1 MAVVLMQQNFQQL
14 LEQLKAT
21 LGKLGARK
29 LIALGLVGAALMGAI
44 LYTSVYLSRPSYETL
59 YVGLSRDD
67 VNRMGLALGEAGIAF
82 DVKSDGSSI
91 LVPIGKAEQAR
102 MYLAEK
108 GLPTSNNAGYELF
121 DNMGSLGLT
130 SFMQEIT
137 HVRALEGEIART
149 IQAIRGVK
157 AARVHIVL
165 AEKGSFRRGDQKP
178 SASVVIRAEGGFAAE
193 SAQSI
198 RQLVA
203 AAVPSLDASS
213 VTVLDTNGRL
223 LASAGEAANG
233 AALMT
238 ASLEQQVAANVDE
251 SIRKALAPYLGIGH
265 FQSSVQASLDTDRR
279 QTNET
284 SFDPESRVE
293 RSVRVVRES
302 GDSRNSR
309 NDNATGVEQNIPQE
323 EIQSRNGDSSTE
335 KTDRREELT
344 NYEMNTKTVSTVSD
358 GYAVKRLS
366 IAVVIDQARLLETA
380 GTTPPPAD
388 FVDQQILKIRDL
400 VATAAGLNADRGDV
414 INVTAVNFLN
424 PAGADMDPVS
434 TPWSEQLMRQSGSYV
449 NALAILGAVALL
461 IWFGVRPLLRD
472 QNAKSAGTEV
482 ALREAGEAGV
492 PNFVGDTQQAIAG
505 EGAKAVIGGPEAYAD
520 QMKTSLSDLRQR
532 MRMPAKLRLE
542 QMIEMDEE
550 RVAAVLKQWIHET
563 AIKQE
568 AASTQRSA
576 QRSAMPE
583 LEAA

>member
-1 MAVVLMQQNFQQL
+1 MVSMQQNFQQL
-14 LEQLKAT
+14 LQQLKGT

-91 LVPIGKAEQAR
+91 LVPVGKAEQAR

-157 AARVHIVL
+157 AARVHIVM

-213 VTVLDTNGRL
+213 ITVLDTNGRL

-233 AALMT
+233 AALLT
-238 ASLEQQVAANVDE
+238 ASLEQQVAGNVDE
-251 SIRKALAPYLGIGH
+251 SIRKALAPYLGVGH
-265 FQSSVQASLDTDRR
+265 FQSSVQATLDTDRR

-284 SFDPESRVE
+284 QFDPESRVE

-302 GDSRNSR
+302 GDSRNAR

-323 EIQSRNGDSSTE
+323 EIQNRNGESSSE

-358 GYAVKRLS
+358 GYTIKRLS

-388 FVDQQILKIRDL
+388 FVDQQILRIRDL

-414 INVTAVNFLN
+414 INVTAVNFLS
-424 PAGADMDPVS
+424 PAGADMEPVS

-449 NALAILGAVALL
+449 NALAILAAVAFL

-472 QNAKSAGTEV
+472 QNAKPSGTEV
-482 ALREAGEAGV
+482 ALRQPADVAV
-492 PNFVGDTQQAIAG
+492 PNFVGDAQQAIAG

-563 AIKQE
+563 AIKQD
-568 AASTQRSA
+568 AASNQRSV
-576 QRSAMPE
+576 MPE

>member
-1 MAVVLMQQNFQQL
+1 MVLMQQNFQQL

-568 AASTQRSA
+568 AVSTQRSA

>member
-1 MAVVLMQQNFQQL
+1 MMAVVSMQQNIRQL
-14 LEQLKAT
+14 LEQLSGT
-21 LGKLGARK
+21 LGKLGTRK
-29 LIALGLVGAALMGAI
+29 LIALGLVGAALMAVI
-44 LYTSVYLSRPSYETL
+44 LSSSFYLSRPTYETL

-67 VNRMGLALGEAGIAF
+67 VNRMGLALGEAGIPF

-91 LVPIGKAEQAR
+91 LVPVGKAEQSR

-137 HVRALEGEIART
+137 RVRALEGEIART

-178 SASVVIRAEGGFAAE
+178 SASVVVRAEGGFAAE

-238 ASLEQQVAANVDE
+238 ASLEQQVADNVDE
-251 SIRKALAPYLGIGH
+251 SIRKALAPYLGMGH
-265 FQSSVQASLDTDRR
+265 FQTSVQASLDTDRR
-279 QTNET
+279 QINET
-284 SFDPESRVE
+284 IFDPESRVE

-302 GDSRNSR
+302 GDSRNAR

-323 EIQSRNGDSSTE
+323 EIQNRNGESSTE

-344 NYEMNTKTVSTVSD
+344 NYEMNSKTVSTISD

-380 GTTPPPAD
+380 GTTPAPAN
-388 FVDQQILKIRDL
+388 FVDQQITKIRDL
-400 VATAAGLNADRGDV
+400 VSTAAGLNTARGDV
-414 INVTAVNFLN
+414 INVTAVNFLD
-424 PAGADMDPVS
+424 PAGTDMEPVS
-434 TPWSEQLMRQSGSYV
+434 TPWSETILRQSGSYI
-449 NALAILGAVALL
+449 NALAILGAVAML
-461 IWFGVRPLLRD
+461 IWFGLRPLMRD
-472 QNAKSAGTEV
+472 PNARQTGTEV
-482 ALREAGEAGV
+482 AVREAGEVTA
-492 PNFVGDTQQAIAG
+492 PNFVDGAQAAG
-505 EGAKAVIGGPEAYAD
+505 EGTQAVIGGPEAYAD
-520 QMKTSLSDLRQR
+520 QMKSSLSDLRQR

-563 AIKQE
+563 AVKQE
-568 AASTQRSA
+568 TGSAERSA
-576 QRSAMPE
+576 TPE

>member
-1 MAVVLMQQNFQQL
+1 
-14 LEQLKAT
+14 
-21 LGKLGARK
+21 
-29 LIALGLVGAALMGAI
+29 
-44 LYTSVYLSRPSYETL
+44 
-59 YVGLSRDD
+59 
-67 VNRMGLALGEAGIAF
+67 
-82 DVKSDGSSI
+82 
-91 LVPIGKAEQAR
+91 
-102 MYLAEK
+102 
-108 GLPTSNNAGYELF
+108 
-121 DNMGSLGLT
+121 
-130 SFMQEIT
+130 
-137 HVRALEGEIART
+137 
-149 IQAIRGVK
+149 
-157 AARVHIVL
+157 
-165 AEKGSFRRGDQKP
+165 
-178 SASVVIRAEGGFAAE
+178 
-193 SAQSI
+193 
-198 RQLVA
+198 
-203 AAVPSLDASS
+203 
-213 VTVLDTNGRL
+213 
-223 LASAGEAANG
+223 
-233 AALMT
+233 
-238 ASLEQQVAANVDE
+238 
-251 SIRKALAPYLGIGH
+251 
-265 FQSSVQASLDTDRR
+265 
-279 QTNET
+279 
-284 SFDPESRVE
+284 
-293 RSVRVVRES
+293 
-302 GDSRNSR
+302 
-309 NDNATGVEQNIPQE
+309 
-323 EIQSRNGDSSTE
+323 
-335 KTDRREELT
+335 
-344 NYEMNTKTVSTVSD
+344 MNTKTVSTVSD

-449 NALAILGAVALL
+449 NALAILAAVALL

-482 ALREAGEAGV
+482 ALREAGDVGA

-568 AASTQRSA
+568 AASTQRSV
-576 QRSAMPE
+576 MPE

>member
-1 MAVVLMQQNFQQL
+1 MVSMQQNFQQL
-14 LEQLKAT
+14 LEQLKGT

-59 YVGLSRDD
+59 YVGLSRDG

-91 LVPIGKAEQAR
+91 LVPVGKAEQAR

-157 AARVHIVL
+157 AARVHIVM

-233 AALMT
+233 AALLT
-238 ASLEQQVAANVDE
+238 ASLEQQVAGNVDE
-251 SIRKALAPYLGIGH
+251 SIRKALAPYLGVGH
-265 FQSSVQASLDTDRR
+265 FQSSVQATLDTDRR

-284 SFDPESRVE
+284 QFDPESRVE

-302 GDSRNSR
+302 GDSRNAR

-323 EIQSRNGDSSTE
+323 EIQNRNGESSSE

-358 GYAVKRLS
+358 GYTVKRLS

-388 FVDQQILKIRDL
+388 FVDQQLLKIRDL
-400 VATAAGLNADRGDV
+400 LATAAGLNPDRGDV
-414 INVTAVNFLN
+414 INVTAVNFLS
-424 PAGADMDPVS
+424 PAGADMEPVS

-449 NALAILGAVALL
+449 NALAILAAVALL

-472 QNAKSAGTEV
+472 QNAKPSGTEV
-482 ALREAGEAGV
+482 ALLEPGDVAV

-568 AASTQRSA
+568 AASNQRSV
-576 QRSAMPE
+576 MPE

>member
-1 MAVVLMQQNFQQL
+1 VVSMQQNFQQL

-265 FQSSVQASLDTDRR
+265 FQSSVQASLDTARR

-482 ALREAGEAGV
+482 ALREAGEVGV

-563 AIKQE
+563 AVKQE
-568 AASTQRSA
+568 AASTQRSV
-576 QRSAMPE
+576 MPE

>member
-1 MAVVLMQQNFQQL
+1 MVLMQQNFQQL

-91 LVPIGKAEQAR
+91 LVPVGKAEQAR

-449 NALAILGAVALL
+449 NALAILAAVALL

-568 AASTQRSA
+568 AASTQRSV
-576 QRSAMPE
+576 MPE

>member
-1 MAVVLMQQNFQQL
+1 MQQNFQQL

-568 AASTQRSA
+568 AVSTQRSA

>member
-1 MAVVLMQQNFQQL
+1 MVLMQQNFQQL

>member
-1 MAVVLMQQNFQQL
+1 MVSMQQNFQKL
-14 LEQLKAT
+14 LEQLKGT

-91 LVPIGKAEQAR
+91 LVPVGKAEQAR

-157 AARVHIVL
+157 AARVHIVM

-233 AALMT
+233 AALLT
-238 ASLEQQVAANVDE
+238 ASLEQQVAGNVDE
-251 SIRKALAPYLGIGH
+251 SIRKALAPYLGVGH
-265 FQSSVQASLDTDRR
+265 FQSSVQATLDTDRR

-284 SFDPESRVE
+284 QFDPESRVE

-302 GDSRNSR
+302 GDSRNAR

-323 EIQSRNGDSSTE
+323 EIQNRNGESSTE

-358 GYAVKRLS
+358 GYTVKRLS

-414 INVTAVNFLN
+414 INVTAVNFLS
-424 PAGADMDPVS
+424 PAGADMEPVS

-449 NALAILGAVALL
+449 NALAILAAVALL

-472 QNAKSAGTEV
+472 QNAKPSGTEV
-482 ALREAGEAGV
+482 ALREPGDVAV

-568 AASTQRSA
+568 AASNQRSV
-576 QRSAMPE
+576 MPE

>member
-1 MAVVLMQQNFQQL
+1 MVSMQQNFQQL
-14 LEQLKAT
+14 LEQLKGT

-91 LVPIGKAEQAR
+91 LVPVGKAEQAR

-157 AARVHIVL
+157 AARVHIVM

-233 AALMT
+233 AALLT
-238 ASLEQQVAANVDE
+238 ASLEQQVAGNVDE
-251 SIRKALAPYLGIGH
+251 SIRKALAPYLGVGH
-265 FQSSVQASLDTDRR
+265 FQSSVQATLDTDRR
-279 QTNET
+279 QTSET
-284 SFDPESRVE
+284 QFDPESRVE

-302 GDSRNSR
+302 GDSRNAR

-323 EIQSRNGDSSTE
+323 EIQSRNGESSSE

-358 GYAVKRLS
+358 GYTVKRLS

-414 INVTAVNFLN
+414 INVTAVNFLS
-424 PAGADMDPVS
+424 PAGADMEPVS

-449 NALAILGAVALL
+449 NALAILAAVALL

-472 QNAKSAGTEV
+472 QNAKPSGTEV
-482 ALREAGEAGV
+482 ALREPSDVAV
-492 PNFVGDTQQAIAG
+492 PNFVGDAQKAIVG

-568 AASTQRSA
+568 AAANQRSV
-576 QRSAMPE
+576 MPE

>member
-1 MAVVLMQQNFQQL
+1 MVSMQQNFQQL
-14 LEQLKAT
+14 LEQLKGT

-91 LVPIGKAEQAR
+91 LVPVGKAEQAR

-157 AARVHIVL
+157 AARVHIVM

-233 AALMT
+233 AALLT
-238 ASLEQQVAANVDE
+238 ASLEQQVAGNVDE
-251 SIRKALAPYLGIGH
+251 SIRKALAPYLGVGH
-265 FQSSVQASLDTDRR
+265 FQSSVQATLDTDRR

-284 SFDPESRVE
+284 QFEPESRVE

-302 GDSRNSR
+302 GDSRNAR

-323 EIQSRNGDSSTE
+323 EIQNRNGESSSE

-358 GYAVKRLS
+358 GYTVKRLS

-414 INVTAVNFLN
+414 INVTAVNFLS
-424 PAGADMDPVS
+424 PAGADMEPVS

-449 NALAILGAVALL
+449 NALAILAAVALL

-472 QNAKSAGTEV
+472 QNAKPSGTEV
-482 ALREAGEAGV
+482 ALREPGDVAV
-492 PNFVGDTQQAIAG
+492 PNFIGDTQQAIAG
-505 EGAKAVIGGPEAYAD
+505 EGAKAMIGGPEAYAD

-568 AASTQRSA
+568 ATSNQRSV
-576 QRSAMPE
+576 MPE

>member
-1 MAVVLMQQNFQQL
+1 MVLMQQNFQQL

-91 LVPIGKAEQAR
+91 LVPVGKAEQAR

-449 NALAILGAVALL
+449 NALAILAAVALL

-472 QNAKSAGTEV
+472 QNAKSAGAEV

-563 AIKQE
+563 AVKQE
-568 AASTQRSA
+568 AASTQRSV
-576 QRSAMPE
+576 MPE

>member
-1 MAVVLMQQNFQQL
+1 MVLMQQNFQQL

-482 ALREAGEAGV
+482 ALREASEAGV

>member
-1 MAVVLMQQNFQQL
+1 MVSMQQNFQQL

-434 TPWSEQLMRQSGSYV
+434 TPWSEQLMRQSGSYL

-472 QNAKSAGTEV
+472 QNAKLAGTEV
-482 ALREAGEAGV
+482 ALREAGDVGV

-568 AASTQRSA
+568 AASTQRSV
-576 QRSAMPE
+576 MPE